1 MTATASDSAGE
12 FNTFY
17 QLSIVQIPPNRPM
30 IREDKEDRP
39 VRTKFEK
46 EQAIIDEITAIRN
59 TGRPI
64 LISTRSIEEYE
75 RLAARIE
82 EQDLNCQVLYAKND
96 ELEAKIIAIAGMLN
110 AITIS
115 TNMAGRGTDIK
126 LGADNQA
133 EREKV
138 RKLGGLFVLG
148 TNKHES
154 SRIDQQLIGRAGR
167 QGDPGTSRF
176 IISLEDEL
184 LLNMS

>member
-1 MTATASDSAGE
+1 
-12 FNTFY
+12 
-17 QLSIVQIPPNRPM
+17 
-30 IREDKEDRP
+30 
-39 VRTKFEK
+39 
-46 EQAIIDEITAIRN
+46 
-59 TGRPI
+59 
-64 LISTRSIEEYE
+64 
-75 RLAARIE
+75 
-82 EQDLNCQVLYAKND
+82 
-96 ELEAKIIAIAGMLN
+96 
-110 AITIS
+110 
-115 TNMAGRGTDIK
+115 MAGRGTDIK

-176 IISLEDEL
+176 IISLDDEL